1 MDLPCEV
8 LFTVH
13 SAAPTSRA
21 LPFASPWGGRDGR
34 PGLSEVGVQRAELPW
49 RLCAWAAL
57 LGRGPTPSQEGAPPP
72 PGHRGRGWEAAGP
85 AVADSSAS
93 PRALREV
100 PRLRAGRRCPQ
111 APELTHA
118 AAPRAGLCE
127 LTRNRQLRRRRR
139 AGGAPGSRGDIV
151 VLDLAPKP
159 PSPAAMHVRPVGV
172 ARVTFSVT
180 SAAGRG
186 SAHEGHGHEGPREV
200 WGASS
205 ELIKVSFRSCAHV
218 TFGRG
223 APLPWG
229 ARRHIVTGRKKPGR

>member
-1 MDLPCEV
+1 MRGAFYCAQRGTHLPR
-8 LFTVH
+8 
-13 SAAPTSRA
+13 SALCKSLGRAGRASWRLSRR
-21 LPFASPWGGRDGR
+21 W
-34 PGLSEVGVQRAELPW
+34 GVQRAELPW

-93 PRALREV
+93 PRALCEV
-100 PRLRAGRRCPQ
+100 PRLRVGRRCPQ
-111 APELTHA
+111 ARELTHA

-127 LTRNRQLRRRRR
+127 LTRNHQLRRRRR
-139 AGGAPGSRGDIV
+139 AGGALGSRGDIV
-151 VLDLAPKP
+151 VLDLALKP

-172 ARVTFSVT
+172 AHVTFSVT

-200 WGASS
+200 WGQ
-205 ELIKVSFRSCAHV
+205 
-218 TFGRG
+218 
-223 APLPWG
+223 APN
-229 ARRHIVTGRKKPGR
+229 